1 MPKAC
6 LQNRQNLVCLC
17 PSQLGAVVVDVVVVA
32 AATAVVAVVAVAVA
46 ACQIMR
52 KAKGV
57 FRTGYGA

>member
-32 AATAVVAVVAVAVA
+32 AATAVVAVVAVA

>member
-32 AATAVVAVVAVAVA
+32 AVTAVVAVVAVA